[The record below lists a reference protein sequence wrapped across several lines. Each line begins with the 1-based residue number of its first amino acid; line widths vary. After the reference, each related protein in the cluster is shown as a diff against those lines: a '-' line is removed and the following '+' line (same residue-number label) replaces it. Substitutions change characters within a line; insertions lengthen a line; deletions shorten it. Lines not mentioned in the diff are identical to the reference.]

1 MAYHFFTV
9 GKTSQRLRR
18 AYNVDFSVGQGGRNT
33 PEDLMLLQTFLRLLY
48 IENTSAKT
56 RDMFPASDDDVV
68 VDGQFGP
75 ITHRYVMRFKGQ
87 VRALGSKL
95 YPDARMDPFR
105 DNDPFSFSKISR
117 TEYAFGLL
125 MRAAAQADEESSLGK
140 FDALVE
146 HEETHPTL
154 KLALTQTRS
163 DARQYS

>member
-18 AYNVDFSVGQGGRNT
+18 AYNVDFSVGQGGCNA

-48 IENTSAKT
+48 IENTSAKM
-56 RDMFPASDDDVV
+56 RDMFPPLDDDVV

-87 VRALGSKL
+87 VRALGSKV

-125 MRAAAQADEESSLGK
+125 MRAAAQADEESSLRK

-146 HEETHPTL
+146 HEDTHPTL

>member
-18 AYNVDFSVGQGGRNT
+18 AYNVDFSVGQGGRNAA
-33 PEDLMLLQTFLRLLY
+33 EDLMLMQTFLRLLY
-48 IENTSAKT
+48 IENTSAKVRT
-56 RDMFPASDDDVV
+56 MFPPLDDDVV

-75 ITHRYVMRFKGQ
+75 ITHRYVMTFKAQ

-105 DNDPFSFSKISR
+105 DNDPFSISKISR

-125 MRAAAQADEESSLGK
+125 LRAAALADEESNLGK
-140 FDALVE
+140 FDALIE
-146 HEETHPTL
+146 HEDTHPTL
-154 KLALTQTRS
+154 KLALTQQRD